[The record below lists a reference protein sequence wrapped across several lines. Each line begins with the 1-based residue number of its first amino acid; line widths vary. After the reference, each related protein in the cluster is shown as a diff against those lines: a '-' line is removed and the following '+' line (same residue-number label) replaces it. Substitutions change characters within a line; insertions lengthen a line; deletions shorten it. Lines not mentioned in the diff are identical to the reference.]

1 MRTRSEREW
10 LELAAT
16 LFAAPLAEL
25 PDEQIAL
32 QLCAS
37 FGLVACS
44 FNDAVQDRAP
54 AVRLWPTDEQLG
66 GLRGELA
73 RWSVER
79 APREH
84 PLLRYYL
91 RTGRREPLQIAD
103 VPDAIAGAR
112 VRANWSAVG
121 RAIGSPNQ
129 LALPLRLGPG
139 RHRAFVLGR
148 SDVFTP
154 GELRLGQLLWQLL
167 TALDRQIQVY
177 TGFTP
182 ERDVVADLRLTP
194 REVAVLGLLVEGLT
208 AAAIGRRLGIAERT
222 VQKHLEH
229 VYDKLGV
236 ADRLTAVL
244 RAQHLGLLRI
254 PARARARPKAGAR
267 PEHVPRREM
276 EPNPVAE
283 SSRTGARRG

>member
-1 MRTRSEREW
+1 MMPRKEHDW
-10 LELAAT
+10 LELVAT
-16 LFAAPLAEL
+16 LFAAPLLEL

-32 QLCAS
+32 QMCAS

-44 FNDAVQDRAP
+44 FNETAP
-54 AVRLWPTDEQLG
+54 DGVGGVRLWPADEQLG
-66 GLRGELA
+66 GLRGEME
-73 RWSVER
+73 RWTAER

-91 RTGRREPLQIAD
+91 RTGRREPLQVAD
-103 VPDAIAGAR
+103 VPQAVAGVR
-112 VRANWSAVG
+112 VRANWSALG

-129 LALPLRLGPG
+129 LALPLRLGPDG
-139 RHRAFVLGR
+139 HRAFVLGR

-167 TALDRQIQVY
+167 TALDRQVQEY
-177 TGFTP
+177 ARLTP
-182 ERDVVADLRLTP
+182 EVDVVAGLRLTP

-229 VYDKLGV
+229 AYGKLGV

-244 RAQHLGLLRI
+244 RAQHLGLL
-254 PARARARPKAGAR
+254 PAL
-267 PEHVPRREM
+267 
-276 EPNPVAE
+276 
-283 SSRTGARRG
+283 SRT

>member
-1 MRTRSEREW
+1 VRTRNEREW
-10 LELAAT
+10 LELVAT
-16 LFAAPLAEL
+16 MFAAPLVEL

-32 QLCAS
+32 QLRAS
-37 FGLVACS
+37 FGLLACS
-44 FNDAVQDRAP
+44 FNDVAPDRVA
-54 AVRLWPTDEQLG
+54 AARLWPADEQLG
-66 GLRGELA
+66 GLRGEMA

-91 RTGRREPLQIAD
+91 RTGRREPLQVAD
-103 VPDAIAGAR
+103 VPRAIAGPR

-154 GELRLGQLLWQLL
+154 GEIQLGQLLWQLL
-167 TALDRQIQVY
+167 TALDRQIQAY
-177 TGFTP
+177 ARLTP
-182 ERDVVADLRLTP
+182 ERDVVAELRLTP
-194 REVAVLGLLVEGLT
+194 RELAVLGLLVEGLT
-208 AAAIGRRLGIAERT
+208 AAASGRRLGIAERT

-229 VYDKLGV
+229 VYGKLGV

-244 RAQHLGLLRI
+244 RAQHLGLLRVLV
-254 PARARARPKAGAR
+254 RA
-267 PEHVPRREM
+267 
-276 EPNPVAE
+276 
-283 SSRTGARRG
+283 

>member
-1 MRTRSEREW
+1 MVVQRDGGSTRHEREW
-10 LELAAT
+10 LELVAT
-16 LFAAPLAEL
+16 LFAAPLVEL

-32 QLCAS
+32 QLRAS

-44 FNDAVQDRAP
+44 FNDLAP
-54 AVRLWPTDEQLG
+54 DHAGAVRLWPADEQLG
-66 GLRGELA
+66 GLRGEME

-91 RTGRREPLQIAD
+91 RTGRREPLQTAD
-103 VPDAIAGAR
+103 VPQAIAGPR
-112 VRANWSAVG
+112 VRANWSAIG
-121 RAIGSPNQ
+121 HAIGSPNQ

-154 GELRLGQLLWQLL
+154 GELRLGHLLWQLF
-167 TALDRQIQVY
+167 TALDRQVQEY
-177 TGFTP
+177 ARLTP
-182 ERDVVADLRLTP
+182 ELDVAGALRLTP
-194 REVAVLGLLVEGLT
+194 REVAVLGLLVDGLT

-229 VYDKLGV
+229 VYGKLGV

-244 RAQHLGLLRI
+244 RAQHLGLL
-254 PARARARPKAGAR
+254 PALTEA
-267 PEHVPRREM
+267 
-276 EPNPVAE
+276 
-283 SSRTGARRG
+283 